1 MSPTIRRRSALVAL
15 AAVAACSPSPS
26 GIPKGPQPW
35 GVYPLNDLSRR
46 RPQTRAERSG
56 FTETST
62 YADVMA
68 FIDSLK
74 KASSDIYVTTLGRSA
89 QGRDIPLVVL
99 ARPMVRS
106 AMEAKRSNRPIVYIQ
121 GNIHG
126 GEVEGKEATLSLL
139 RDLARDNYHNVV
151 DSLVIVAAPIYN
163 IDGNDAMGP
172 QETNRSEQNGPA
184 TVGQRA
190 NGQGFDLNRDYI
202 KAEAPETRASLDFFR
217 TWDPDVFIDLHTT
230 DGSYHG
236 YALTWAP
243 PLNPAARFSGPF
255 TRDTLL
261 LLLRNRLL
269 VRQRLETFPY
279 GNFISQDSVERG
291 WFTYDHRPRFGTN
304 YYGLRGRIGV
314 LSEAYSHD
322 PFRTRI
328 ASTYGFV
335 MELLSLLAANNEEIV
350 DVGREADRLTT
361 AFTTAP
367 NSAPMLA
374 IRSRITRTP
383 HIENVRVEEIIRA
396 GDSVRHEAG
405 LPPGVRRGKVRSL
418 KIPVFD
424 RFDSTLV
431 QSLPYAWVIPAEQ
444 AALLEPLRRHGIFIE
459 QVDQPTTVRSE
470 RFQIDTLVQSPRAFQ
485 GHREVRL
492 SGRWERD
499 SLALDPGAY
508 VVRAAQPLAIL
519 ALYLLEPQSDDGL
532 VTWNALD
539 QWLAS
544 GGGRYPITRVVSRI
558 TVPLRAARE
567 NQR

>member
-1 MSPTIRRRSALVAL
+1 
-15 AAVAACSPSPS
+15 
-26 GIPKGPQPW
+26 
-35 GVYPLNDLSRR
+35 LNDLSRR

-74 KASSDIYVTTLGRSA
+74 TSSKDIYVTTLGRSPE
-89 QGRDIPLVVL
+89 GKEIPLVVL
-99 ARPMVRS
+99 ARPIVRS

-126 GEVEGKEATLSLL
+126 GEVEGKEATLSML
-139 RDLARDNYHNVV
+139 RDLARDNYQNVV

-217 TWDPDVFIDLHTT
+217 TWDPDVFVDLHTT

-243 PLNPAARFSGPF
+243 PLNPAARFTGPF

-261 LLLRNRLL
+261 LLLRNRFLL
-269 VRQRLETFPY
+269 RQRVETFPY

-335 MELLSLLAANNEEIV
+335 MELLSLLAANHEEIV

-361 AFTTAP
+361 AFTSLPTTAP
-367 NSAPMLA
+367 AIA

-383 HIENVRVEEIIRA
+383 HIENVLVQDLISA
-396 GDSVRHEAG
+396 GDSARHEAG
-405 LPPGVRRGKVRSL
+405 LPPGVRRGKVRSV
-418 KIPVFD
+418 KIPVYD
-424 RFDSTLV
+424 RFDSALV
-431 QSLPYAWVIPAEQ
+431 QSLPYAWVIPAAQ

-459 QVDQPTTVRSE
+459 QVDQHTTVRSE
-470 RFQIDTLVQSPRAFQ
+470 RFLIDTLVQSPRLFQ
-485 GHREVRL
+485 GHREIRL
-492 SGRWERD
+492 SGRWESD

-508 VVRAAQPLAIL
+508 VIRAAQPLAIL

-544 GGGRYPITRVVSRI
+544 GRYPITRVVSRI
-558 TVPLRAARE
+558 TVPLHAVRE